1 MDTNSDLSEQELINK
16 LHQSNLIGRFT
27 VKGKCSVYWVKCSRN
42 DSRIYASK
50 DIQLEVSGN
59 KIFLGAN
66 ADIGVWHLAQEMMAL
81 FYKEF
86 SIFLTCVKSVAIY
99 VVILIGLMKKRHQ
112 EKKYFMQKKLGKN
125 PKILRSRSMKTSV
138 HINRINSCT
147 STPLW
152 VYNFSYNKLKT
163 LSEQVKKMITLETK
177 T

>member
-1 MDTNSDLSEQELINK
+1 MNIPYYEMQRKNVHMIDTNSDLSEQELINK

-86 SIFLTCVKSVAIY
+86 PFSNLREVRNYICGDIDWSYENKESNPKKIFHARQI
-99 VVILIGLMKKRHQ
+99 R
-112 EKKYFMQKKLGKN
+112 KN
-125 PKILRSRSMKTSV
+125 PKHYGV
-138 HINRINSCT
+138 
-147 STPLW
+147 
-152 VYNFSYNKLKT
+152 
-163 LSEQVKKMITLETK
+163 EA
-177 T
+177 